1 MTDPSDI
8 LQALLPTEARGAFS
22 SRRPH
27 DFELLAEE
35 RDCAESMPDR
45 RLRDFLNGRACARLA
60 LSRLGFA
67 DCPVPIGADR
77 EPLWPDG
84 VVGSISHCGE
94 KAAAVVARV
103 DDIGGIG
110 LDIELG
116 EDLDEAL
123 VPMICRVEEQRYLAS
138 SDARLRAAK
147 LIFSAKESI
156 FKCIWPSV
164 RRFVDFQ
171 EVSVQLDLDRNAFA
185 ASARSTELPADLLE
199 RLRGRIGRAD
209 GLLVTSVFLA

>member
-1 MTDPSDI
+1 MPDPTDN

-22 SRRPH
+22 SRRPD
-27 DFELLAEE
+27 DFELLAGE
-35 RDCAESMPDR
+35 RDCAASMPDR

-60 LSRLGFA
+60 LTRLGFA
-67 DCPVPIGADR
+67 DCPVPIGPDR

-94 KAAAVVARV
+94 KAAAAVARV
-103 DDIGGIG
+103 DEISGIG

-116 EDLDEAL
+116 DDLDEAL
-123 VPMICRVEEQRYLAS
+123 VPMICRVEEQRHIAS
-138 SDARLRAAK
+138 GDTRLRVAK

-171 EVSVQLDLDRNAFA
+171 EVSVRLDLDRNVFRAT
-185 ASARSTELPADLLE
+185 ARSTELPADLLE
-199 RLRGRIGRAD
+199 SLRGRIGRAD
-209 GLLVTSVFLA
+209 GLLVTAAFLA

>member
-1 MTDPSDI
+1 MPDSHNTLQELFPS
-8 LQALLPTEARGAFS
+8 QAQSAFS
-22 SRRPH
+22 AHRPAH
-27 DFELLAEE
+27 FELLDAERTAAVE
-35 RDCAESMPDR
+35 MTER

-60 LSRLGFA
+60 LARLGFA

-94 KAAAVVARV
+94 SAGAAVARS
-103 DDIGGIG
+103 DHIEGIG
-110 LDIELG
+110 LDIELR
-116 EDLDEAL
+116 EELDEAL
-123 VPMICRVEEQRYLAS
+123 VPMICRADERAYLAAR
-138 SDARLRAAK
+138 DGRLRLAK

-171 EVSVQLDLDRNAFA
+171 EVSIDLDLDHNAFRA
-185 ASARSTELPADLLE
+185 RARSAGLPADLVG
-199 RLRGRIGRAD
+199 RLRGRIGRA
-209 GLLVTSVFLA
+209 GELLVTSAYLT